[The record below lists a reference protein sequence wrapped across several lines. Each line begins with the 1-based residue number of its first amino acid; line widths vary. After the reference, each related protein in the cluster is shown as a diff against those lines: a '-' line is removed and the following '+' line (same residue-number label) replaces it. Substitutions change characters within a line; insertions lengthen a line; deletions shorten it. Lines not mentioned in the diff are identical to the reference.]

1 MFLGPS
7 IPPTP
12 NSGIPRKRFHPTM
25 ITSPDGKGVIIS
37 GGFILTGSNGWK
49 MKYLTTLIELR
60 LNGTSNEFF
69 WTVLDQRMKIPREGP
84 VMFTVPDDYCIQQD
98 FITHFLEHTSMIWI
112 GLTIVGIVIIL
123 GLLSIASY
131 MARRY
136 CKKRKEIKSRQQKIQ
151 TIYKNELSTWQIFE
165 ENNPSYEQ
173 IHKIEVTSLHELFV
187 GNIEKE
193 ELIGNF
199 LLPVPFSY
207 WLNLCLRT
215 LISSIIEA

>member
-1 MFLGPS
+1 M
-7 IPPTP
+7 PPTP
-12 NSGIPRKRFHPTM
+12 TFTHRIHRKRFHSTM
-25 ITSPDGKGVIIS
+25 ITSPDGKGIIMA
-37 GGFILTGSNGWK
+37 GGFILSGPNKRSRE
-49 MKYLTTLIELR
+49 YLTTLIELR
-60 LNGTSNEFF
+60 MNETNNEFF
-69 WTVLDQRMKIPREGP
+69 WTVLDQKMKIPREGP
-84 VMFTVPDDYCIQQD
+84 VLFTVPDDYCIQQD

-173 IHKIEVTSLHELFV
+173 IHTIEVTSLPELFV
-187 GNIEKE
+187 GIAFFPVF
-193 ELIGNF
+193 NF
-199 LLPVPFSY
+199 P
-207 WLNLCLRT
+207 
-215 LISSIIEA
+215 

>member
-1 MFLGPS
+1 MTLLNCSFQQDGLKVYTFEFKEFWAEFLLFLGPS

-12 NSGIPRKRFHPTM
+12 NSGIPRKRFHSTM

-37 GGFILTGSNGWK
+37 GGYILTGSNGWK

-69 WTVLDQRMKIPREGP
+69 WTVLDQRMKIPRERP

-98 FITHFLEHTSMIWI
+98 FISHFLEHTSMIWI

-136 CKKRKEIKSRQQKIQ
+136 RMLMNHFIILN
-151 TIYKNELSTWQIFE
+151 YIFH
-165 ENNPSYEQ
+165 
-173 IHKIEVTSLHELFV
+173 IV
-187 GNIEKE
+187 GGTES
-193 ELIGNF
+193 
-199 LLPVPFSY
+199 V
-207 WLNLCLRT
+207 
-215 LISSIIEA
+215 SSKF

>member
-12 NSGIPRKRFHPTM
+12 NSGIPRKRFSPTM

-69 WTVLDQRMKIPREGP
+69 WTVLDQRMKIPRERP

-112 GLTIVGIVIIL
+112 GLTIVGIIIIL

-136 CKKRKEIKSRQQKIQ
+136 RMLMNHFIILN
-151 TIYKNELSTWQIFE
+151 Y
-165 ENNPSYEQ
+165 
-173 IHKIEVTSLHELFV
+173 LFHIV
-187 GNIEKE
+187 GGTES
-193 ELIGNF
+193 
-199 LLPVPFSY
+199 V
-207 WLNLCLRT
+207 
-215 LISSIIEA
+215 SSKF

>member
-84 VMFTVPDDYCIQQD
+84 VMFTVPDDYCSQHD
-98 FITHFLEHTSMIWI
+98 FITHFLEHASTMWI
-112 GLTIVGIVIIL
+112 GLTILVGSFIIL
-123 GLLSIASY
+123 GFLSIISY
-131 MARRY
+131 VARRY
-136 CKKRKEIKSRQQKIQ
+136 WKKIKEIKSRQEKIQ
-151 TIYKNELSTWQIFE
+151 TILKNELSTGQLFQEI
-165 ENNPSYEQ
+165 NPTYEQ
-173 IHKIEVTSLHELFV
+173 IDTIEVTSLPQLFV
-187 GNIEKE
+187 GNIKKG
-193 ELIGNF
+193 ELIGN
-199 LLPVPFSY
+199 
-207 WLNLCLRT
+207 LNN
-215 LISSIIEA
+215 